1 MFFTHGRSTVAIEIP
16 RWESLFG
23 MLSKLGHRRTMYQQ
37 TMGNHNFQ
45 SCEVWSDLNKH
56 THTHMYIHNYKYIY
70 IYIFTNIYK
79 YTYAGK
85 KNSYNCSVSRLARG
99 TPPAYPYLML
109 RHTVYI
115 LYPYANEFP
124 VFFFRW
130 WSFLFHFI
138 PMFTGQTPHC
148 CWTTPTQ

>member
-1 MFFTHGRSTVAIEIP
+1 MFFTHGRSTIAIEIP

-56 THTHMYIHNYKYIY
+56 THICIYIIIHTYIY

-79 YTYAGK
+79 YTYARK
-85 KNSYNCSVSRLARG
+85 KQLQLFRFSPGSRNTPCISLFDVETYRIYSISVYQWIPS
-99 TPPAYPYLML
+99 
-109 RHTVYI
+109 
-115 LYPYANEFP
+115 
-124 VFFFRW
+124 VFFRR
-130 WSFLFHFI
+130 WSFLFNFI